1 MAPICLCRRKWEGR
15 ASSKHA
21 APFCVLPCKR
31 RPDHGCHLPVQGE
44 VGGESFYEKQL
55 QRDGWHL
62 DEVEDD
68 DLDFTLPASAP
79 PPRRSRCS
87 ECIGRW
93 SCGLVSL

>member
-1 MAPICLCRRKWEGR
+1 MA
-15 ASSKHA
+15 
-21 APFCVLPCKR
+21 
-31 RPDHGCHLPVQGE
+31 LPVQEE

-79 PPRRSRCS
+79 PPRRTWCS
-87 ECIGRW
+87 ECISRW
-93 SCGLVSL
+93 TCGLISMA